1 MARKRRPLSI
11 LLAVLRMLLNHPAH
25 RVNFP
30 VNDFAF
36 GVAGHFFFGQARISC
51 LKILRQFPDGRLP
64 FFDLLQRLARS
75 LAIKKIV
82 AGVLIQTRQR
92 QRFGGVPNKLV
103 ND

>member
-30 VNDFAF
+30 INYFAF

-64 FFDLLQRLARS
+64 FIVTDSSLPVPFLTKIERFLQCSGPHKTDFNQHA
-75 LAIKKIV
+75 
-82 AGVLIQTRQR
+82 
-92 QRFGGVPNKLV
+92 F
-103 ND
+103 